1 MYSEGGSLQECILPG
16 SRGAP
21 GRAGESGREQI
32 RAERAPI
39 CAPIPDTAKPRP
51 LLPLSASNA
60 GRRPLL
66 ISMPLMMVPL
76 AQQPPG
82 GMGPRSEGYCQAARA
97 GGGGLGHRGDVA
109 ATGERPHAVLVDP
122 GTHDR
127 DVALVVVGAGGDSR
141 HAPSCRATAD
151 TDDYLARGPGSALG
165 PEGFRQLAQFENRR
179 GGRAQ
184 LPVVDEV

>member
-1 MYSEGGSLQECILPG
+1 MYSEGGSLQECILPR

-39 CAPIPDTAKPRP
+39 PDTAQPRP
-51 LLPLSASNA
+51 LLPLSAGKV

-82 GMGPRSEGYCQAARA
+82 GWVRAPRGTVNR
-97 GGGGLGHRGDVA
+97 LGSMSAHPPSDS
-109 ATGERPHAVLVDP
+109 
-122 GTHDR
+122 
-127 DVALVVVGAGGDSR
+127 VVMVIV
-141 HAPSCRATAD
+141 
-151 TDDYLARGPGSALG
+151 
-165 PEGFRQLAQFENRR
+165 F
-179 GGRAQ
+179 
-184 LPVVDEV
+184 

>member
-1 MYSEGGSLQECILPG
+1 MYSEGGSLQECNLPR

-51 LLPLSASNA
+51 LLPLSAGKV

-82 GMGPRSEGYCQAARA
+82 G
-97 GGGGLGHRGDVA
+97 D
-109 ATGERPHAVLVDP
+109 
-122 GTHDR
+122 
-127 DVALVVVGAGGDSR
+127 
-141 HAPSCRATAD
+141 
-151 TDDYLARGPGSALG
+151 GSALQG
-165 PEGFRQLAQFENRR
+165 VPSTDLAR
-179 GGRAQ
+179 
-184 LPVVDEV
+184 